1 MTEFYKGFPKTEVK
15 ESIVN
20 LRKKGLTDEDLN
32 KAFSLLELDRDYWM
46 NEYRVLTLEWILLK
60 LHELRTGQYRK

>member
-1 MTEFYKGFPKTEVK
+1 MIEYYKGFPKTEVK
-15 ESIVN
+15 EAIVS

-46 NEYRVLTLEWILLK
+46 NEYRVLTLEWILLT